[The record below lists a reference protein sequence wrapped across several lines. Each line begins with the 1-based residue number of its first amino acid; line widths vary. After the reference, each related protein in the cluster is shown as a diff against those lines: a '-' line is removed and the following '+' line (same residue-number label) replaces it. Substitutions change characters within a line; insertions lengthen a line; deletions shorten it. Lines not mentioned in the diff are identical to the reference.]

1 MKRFVRLILANFFL
15 SCFFSLLNIPTAFD
29 ISVLAFPLALLF
41 TLLTGYFSYKR
52 LVQKNEFALLPAIIR
67 MLQYE
72 PFVFIAAFV
81 IRRSGASGL
90 PYFFD
95 LLSCLTWLALVVL
108 TFAILRQLGG
118 TRLAQVNSEWA
129 AYVDGLQKPPFS
141 GSTALKRLGVELLEW
156 VDALVQAVFWI
167 ILLNIF
173 LFQLY
178 EIPSESMV
186 PTFLIKDR
194 VAVFKTLA
202 GPKFPLSE
210 VSLPY
215 MQKYKRGDIVVFRN
229 PHYSDD
235 RKSEVKTFMSQFLY
249 MLTLTFVKTNTDENG
264 ELKAD
269 PLVKRIVGVPGE
281 QLMLMDGKLYART
294 KNSPAFHVVE
304 DDSAWAAWDLNG
316 QDPDVK
322 ARIQWIPMNAREV
335 ANTQAVERKRRE
347 LDLIEVKAECEVLA
361 EEFWCYFLQNA
372 GTASSVS
379 SGFDSI
385 FTDYDR
391 YEYHFFRDIYDNT
404 KKLLDSPSG
413 GAWFEAFMTSWDSG
427 LDVLVSY
434 SEEDPAD
441 ADSLVG
447 GNFYDDAC
455 FRLNLM
461 LKLTAGR
468 LIVRIADLIEQG
480 SLESAVKADA
490 QVKMLLEEAESL
502 NNYIMHMDQRN
513 MGVFPKG
520 EGNYIPEGCY
530 FMMGDNRYNS
540 LDMRHSYTQVLKPIT
555 DWDDYSLCYY
565 SNLEPQFVSYRRILG
580 KASLR
585 FWPLGRFGIVH

>member
-1 MKRFVRLILANFFL
+1 MQSFTRLILANFFL
-15 SCFFSLLNIPTAFD
+15 SCFFSLLNLPTAFD
-29 ISVLAFPLALLF
+29 ISILAFPLALLF
-41 TLLTGYFSYKR
+41 TLLVGYVSYIRLIKR
-52 LVQKNEFALLPAIIR
+52 GEQTLLPAIIR
-67 MLQYE
+67 ILQYE
-72 PFVFIAAFV
+72 PFVFIASFV
-81 IRRSGASGL
+81 IRRSGAAGL
-90 PYFFD
+90 PFGID
-95 LLSCLTWLALVVL
+95 LVSCLVWIALTVL
-108 TFAILRQLGG
+108 TFVILHAVSLP
-118 TRLAQVNSEWA
+118 RLAAVNAEWA
-129 AYVDGLQKPPFS
+129 SYLESVKKPPFS
-141 GSTALKRLGVELLEW
+141 GPTALKRLGIEILEW
-156 VDALVQAVFWI
+156 VDALVQAVFTI

-210 VSLPY
+210 VGLPY
-215 MQKYKRGDIVVFRN
+215 LQKYKRGDIVVFRN

-249 MLTLTFVKTNTDENG
+249 MLTLTFVKTNTDEHG

-294 KNSPAFHVVE
+294 KEQPAFHVVA
-304 DDSAWAAWDLNG
+304 DDAEWATWDLNT
-316 QDPDVK
+316 QSADVK
-322 ARIQWIPMNAREV
+322 ARIQWIPLTESEV
-335 ANTQAVERKRRE
+335 ANTLSVEQRRRN
-347 LDLIEVKAECEVLA
+347 LDLYEVKAECDVLA
-361 EEFWCYFLQNA
+361 EEFRRYCPQDTGIA
-372 GTASSVS
+372 S
-379 SGFDSI
+379 SGFDSG

-404 KKLLDSPSG
+404 EKLLASPAG
-413 GAWFEAFMTSWDSG
+413 GAWFEAFMTSWTSG
-427 LDVLVSY
+427 LEVLVSY
-434 SEEDPAD
+434 SEADPAD
-441 ADSLVG
+441 TDALIG
-447 GNFYDDAC
+447 GNLYDDAC

-461 LKLTAGR
+461 LKLAAGR
-468 LIVRIADLIEQG
+468 LMVRIAALIEQG

-490 QVKMLLEEAESL
+490 QVKKLLEDAESL
-502 NNYIMHMDQRN
+502 NNYLMHQDQRN
-513 MGVFPKG
+513 MCVFPKG

-540 LDMRHSYTQVLKPIT
+540 LDMRHSYEQVLTPLT
-555 DWDDYSLCYY
+555 AWDDYSLCYY
-565 SNLEPQFVSYRRILG
+565 SNLEPQYVSYRRILG

-585 FWPLGRFGIVH
+585 FWPLSRFGRVR